1 MKFWVV
7 FSKEFIEIIRDRR
20 RFALLLLSTFV
31 LMPLLFIV
39 PYAVMILRLFRTTS
53 AVVTIPVQGMENA
66 PALVAY
72 LAEEDIQAIPAQDV
86 ESLVLNRQYPAGLI
100 IPADYEE
107 RLAGGLPAELIVVAD
122 LRRSLDLTHA
132 RLVIVLEKYGDGL
145 LQERLRQQGLSE
157 DFTTP
162 LVVTEQNAAT
172 TTETAGSM
180 LGLLIPGV
188 ILSFGLGAGMPVAIS
203 TVAGE
208 KKKLTLE
215 PVLCTTVSRL
225 ELVLAKYLA
234 VVVSIL
240 TTLLLMALSLVVSGV
255 IVTVFLLRD
264 LPVNLLQSAEAVPD
278 PSSSA
283 TQLLTGGYH
292 LEPLAI
298 LLFLLAPLLII
309 MMSAAIQVLVSTWA
323 RNDDEA
329 STYLTPLN
337 YLSGAVFLVAFFLD
351 EFVPQLWHYG
361 IPVFGTILSMRDL
374 LSNRVDPASLA
385 VMFLASA
392 FFAAL
397 MLALAVWMF
406 HREEVVFRT

>member
-7 FSKEFIEIIRDRR
+7 FSREFIEIIRDRR
-20 RFALLLLSTFV
+20 RFILLLLSTFV
-31 LMPLLFIV
+31 LLPLLFIV
-39 PYAVMILRLFRTTS
+39 PYALMILRVVRQTS
-53 AVVTIPVQGMENA
+53 DLVTLPVQGMENA

-72 LAEEDIQAIPAQDV
+72 LAQEDIQAVPAQDV
-86 ESLVLNRQYPAGLI
+86 QDLVLNRQYPAGLV

-107 RLAGGLPAELIVVAD
+107 KLAGGRPAELTVVAD
-122 LRRSLDLTHA
+122 LRRSMDLTHS
-132 RLVIVLEKYGDGL
+132 RLIIVLERYGDGL
-145 LQERLRQQGLSE
+145 LQARLREQGLSE

-162 LVVTEQNAAT
+162 LIVTEQNAAT
-172 TTETAGSM
+172 ATETTGSM

-188 ILSFGLGAGMPVAIS
+188 ILSFGLGAGTPVAIS

-215 PVLCTTVSRL
+215 PVLVTTVSRL

-240 TTLLLMALSLVVSGV
+240 TTLILMALSVVVSGV
-255 IVTVFLLRD
+255 FLTVVYLRD
-264 LPVNLLQSAEAVPD
+264 LPGRLLQSSEAVPD

-283 TQLLTGGYH
+283 TELLTGVYH
-292 LEPLAI
+292 VEPLAI

-309 MMSAAIQVLVSTWA
+309 LMSAALQVLVSTWA

-329 STYLTPLN
+329 STYLMPLN
-337 YLSGAVFLVAFFLD
+337 YLSGGVFFVAFFLD
-351 EFVPQLWHYG
+351 DFVPQLWHYG

-385 VMFLASA
+385 VMFLCSA

-397 MLALAVWMF
+397 ILALAVWMF